1 MDLSNVERRIY
12 KNYRNSFKNTNSQEV
27 MYGSNFDQVQNEY
40 YAIYF
45 DYLNN
50 LLLNL
55 ISYENAPIEFDSRF
69 CEYCLRMFGV
79 VRVGGDP
86 NHIFV
91 IGQNTNSSLPNV
103 GMFGNIIDDTVIEF
117 DKNEYEH
124 KLHQITRLNIN
135 KEDRK
140 AGFVTLTNKYSWY
153 NAGFSFGFNDYML
166 IERVAKTIAL
176 IKATQVFNINQLKVP
191 YIGYTSNKNLTA
203 KNIWNNINAGIPF
216 IELEEGITDI
226 NRVFGIANL
235 NVQDH
240 LSSLKDQLNNELNE
254 LYTMLGINTVGIDK
268 KERLVSNEANA
279 NAQLT
284 EASANIYLDGRNN
297 ALELLN
303 EAMQRIDPSF
313 KPIKAVLNQDS
324 ANQLLQLKQNV
335 DFGEPSDT
343 REIQGDEENG

>member
-124 KLHQITRLNIN
+124 KLQQITRLNIN

-176 IKATQVFNINQLKVP
+176 IKATQVFNINQL
-191 YIGYTSNKNLTA
+191 
-203 KNIWNNINAGIPF
+203 
-216 IELEEGITDI
+216 TDI

-268 KERLVSNEANA
+268 KERLVANEANA

-313 KPIKAVLNQDS
+313 KPIKAVLNQGS

>member
-12 KNYRNSFKNTNSQEV
+12 KNYRNSFKNTNSQET

-103 GMFGNIIDDTVIEF
+103 GIFGNIIDDTVIEF

-153 NAGFSFGFNDYML
+153 NAGFSYGFNDYML

-216 IELEEGITDI
+216 IELDEGITDI

-254 LYTMLGINTVGIDK
+254 L
-268 KERLVSNEANA
+268 
-279 NAQLT
+279 
-284 EASANIYLDGRNN
+284 
-297 ALELLN
+297 
-303 EAMQRIDPSF
+303 
-313 KPIKAVLNQDS
+313 
-324 ANQLLQLKQNV
+324 
-335 DFGEPSDT
+335 
-343 REIQGDEENG
+343 

>member
-12 KNYRNSFKNTNSQEV
+12 KNYRNSFKNTNSQET
-27 MYGSNFDQVQNEY
+27 MFGSNFDQVQNEY

-124 KLHQITRLNIN
+124 KLHQITRLNH
-135 KEDRK
+135 
-140 AGFVTLTNKYSWY
+140 AQ
-153 NAGFSFGFNDYML
+153 
-166 IERVAKTIAL
+166 AL
-176 IKATQVFNINQLKVP
+176 
-191 YIGYTSNKNLTA
+191 
-203 KNIWNNINAGIPF
+203 
-216 IELEEGITDI
+216 
-226 NRVFGIANL
+226 
-235 NVQDH
+235 
-240 LSSLKDQLNNELNE
+240 
-254 LYTMLGINTVGIDK
+254 
-268 KERLVSNEANA
+268 
-279 NAQLT
+279 
-284 EASANIYLDGRNN
+284 
-297 ALELLN
+297 
-303 EAMQRIDPSF
+303 
-313 KPIKAVLNQDS
+313 
-324 ANQLLQLKQNV
+324 
-335 DFGEPSDT
+335 
-343 REIQGDEENG
+343 